1 MLKPVEMRG
10 LRIVVLEEDV
20 ERVIKRLDALGN
32 VHLTDIR
39 EFLDEFEGIIQ
50 PAPAEETLTK
60 TAELLTRIE
69 DLLNLLETT
78 ATTAS
83 ATTAASAV
91 SAVSSASAFEGVWT
105 LEAVERRLTELEEEA
120 KKLAA
125 EKERL
130 EEALSQAREN
140 LLVLKHLQEFGVDPD
155 FVGEGA
161 FICVFAGTVPRSA
174 TESLK
179 QALQERF
186 GERHFFA
193 ATAVRSEAEEVKK
206 EKRREKEREEGVEAW
221 KGKDFAVVVALLGE
235 KEEAERILRRYE
247 FEFWHPP
254 SSLPASASDA
264 ISAVSEEISALKRA
278 KAEKVQALS
287 EMREQHLPTL
297 TAMRDFVRVEHA
309 KARAKMLFGR
319 SERVRVLHGWTPAA
333 EVERVISALK
343 EELQDLCVVEV
354 LKPRRDDR
362 RVPSLLKN
370 PSIFKPFE
378 KVIELFGHPSYKDI
392 DPTLITAII
401 FPIFFGLMFPDIGH
415 GLVLLL
421 LGLILK
427 RKIKSMS
434 EMSSII
440 SFCGASS
447 MIFGAI
453 FGEFFGFSV
462 HAGKLVEDSLGVG
475 FTGPLESIVHFLHE
489 QPLFLDPL
497 RDIEKFF
504 IITMLIGAIHIGLGL
519 TLNGINKLSEGEKL
533 EGVASFVK
541 IWCMFG
547 ALYFLLALFNF
558 FFTFDEQQ
566 AFIFI
571 LLPVLLLF
579 ILRVLSELRHGEATA
594 GAVETAAEATGS
606 GKHVDGSANA
616 KATAKRS
623 AMDYMLILID
633 GVIDALLENFFRFL
647 ANIVS
652 YGRILALAL
661 CHAALIEV
669 FILLTFMCLKMGAF
683 GILPASIVFLF
694 GTALVIGLEAIMAGI
709 HTVRLHFYEWFTKFY
724 EGGGIPFK
732 PFRLR

>member
-69 DLLNLLETT
+69 DLLKLLETT

-120 KKLAA
+120 KRLAA

-174 TESLK
+174 TEGLK

-206 EKRREKEREEGVEAW
+206 EKARKEGAEAW
-221 KGKDFAVVVALLGE
+221 KGKDFAVVVALHGE

-287 EMREQHLPTL
+287 EMREKHIQAL
-297 TAMRDFVRVEHA
+297 TAMREFLRVEHA

-392 DPTLITAII
+392 DPTLITAVI
-401 FPIFFGLMFPDIGH
+401 FPLLFGLMFPDIGH

-453 FGEFFGFSV
+453 FGEFFGFSE

-497 RDIEKFF
+497 GDIETFF

-558 FFTFDEQQ
+558 FFTFDMQQ

-571 LLPVLLLF
+571 LLPILLLF

-594 GAVETAAEATGS
+594 GAAETGAEATGS
-606 GKHVDGSANA
+606 GKHEGGSANA
-616 KATAKRS
+616 KANVRAKRS

-669 FILLTFMCLKMGAF
+669 FILLTFMCLKMGSF

>member
-69 DLLNLLETT
+69 DLLKLLETT

-83 ATTAASAV
+83 STTTAA
-91 SAVSSASAFEGVWT
+91 SAVSSASAFESVWT

-120 KKLAA
+120 KRLAA

-140 LLVLKHLQEFGVDPD
+140 LLVLKHLQDFGVDPD

-161 FICVFAGTVPRSA
+161 FICVFAGTVPRNA
-174 TESLK
+174 TEGLK

-193 ATAVRSEAEEVKK
+193 ASAVRSEAEEGKK
-206 EKRREKEREEGVEAW
+206 EKAREKARKEGAEAW

-235 KEEAERILRRYE
+235 KEEVERILRRYE

-287 EMREQHLPTL
+287 EMREKHIQAL
-297 TAMRDFVRVEHA
+297 TAMREFLRVENA

-401 FPIFFGLMFPDIGH
+401 FPLLFGLMFPDIGH

-421 LGLILK
+421 LGLILGI
-427 RKIKSMS
+427 KIKSMR
-434 EMSSII
+434 EMGSII

-453 FGEFFGFSV
+453 FGEFFGFSEQ
-462 HAGKLVEDSLGVG
+462 ADRLVEESLGVG

-558 FFTFDEQQ
+558 FFTFDMQQ
-566 AFIFI
+566 AIIFI

-579 ILRVLSELRHGEATA
+579 ILRIVSELRHSEATA
-594 GAVETAAEATGS
+594 GAAETAAEATGS
-606 GKHVDGSANA
+606 GKHEGGSATA
-616 KATAKRS
+616 GAKRS

>member
-69 DLLNLLETT
+69 DLLKLLETT

-83 ATTAASAV
+83 STTTAA
-91 SAVSSASAFEGVWT
+91 SAVSSASAFESVWT

-120 KKLAA
+120 KRLAA

-161 FICVFAGTVPRSA
+161 FICVFAGTVPRNA
-174 TESLK
+174 TEGLK

-193 ATAVRSEAEEVKK
+193 ASAVRSEAEEVRK
-206 EKRREKEREEGVEAW
+206 EKVREEGAEAW

-235 KEEAERILRRYE
+235 KEEVERILRRYE

-287 EMREQHLPTL
+287 EMREKHMQTL
-297 TAMRDFVRVEHA
+297 TAMREFLRVEHA

-343 EELQDLCVVEV
+343 EELRDLCVVEV

-401 FPIFFGLMFPDIGH
+401 FPLLFGLMFPDIGH

-421 LGLILK
+421 LGLILGI
-427 RKIKSMS
+427 KIKSMR
-434 EMSSII
+434 EMGSII

-462 HAGKLVEDSLGVG
+462 HAGELVEDSLGVG

-497 RDIEKFF
+497 GDIEKFF

-571 LLPVLLLF
+571 LLPILLLF
-579 ILRVLSELRHGEATA
+579 ILRIVSELRHGENT
-594 GAVETAAEATGS
+594 GAAETGAEATGS
-606 GKHVDGSANA
+606 GKQEGGSANA

-669 FILLTFMCLKMGAF
+669 FILLTFMCLKMGSF

>member
-60 TAELLTRIE
+60 SAELLTRIE
-69 DLLNLLETT
+69 DLLKLLETT

-91 SAVSSASAFEGVWT
+91 SAYESVWT

-120 KKLAA
+120 KRLTA

-161 FICVFAGTVPRSA
+161 FICVFAGTVPHSA

-179 QALQERF
+179 QALQERL

-206 EKRREKEREEGVEAW
+206 EKAREEGAEGW

-254 SSLPASASDA
+254 SSLPASVSDA
-264 ISAVSEEISALKRA
+264 ISAVSEEISALKRER
-278 KAEKVQALS
+278 AEKVQALS
-287 EMREQHLPTL
+287 EMREKHIQTL
-297 TAMRDFVRVEHA
+297 TAMREFLSVENA

-401 FPIFFGLMFPDIGH
+401 FPLLFGLMFPDIGH

-421 LGLILK
+421 LGLILRIK
-427 RKIKSMS
+427 MKSMR
-434 EMSSII
+434 ELGSII

-453 FGEFFGFSV
+453 FGEFFGFSEQ
-462 HAGKLVEDSLGVG
+462 ADRLVEESLGVG

-497 RDIEKFF
+497 RDIETFF

-558 FFTFDEQQ
+558 FFTFDMQQ

-571 LLPVLLLF
+571 LLPILLLF
-579 ILRVLSELRHGEATA
+579 ILRVLSELRHGEETA
-594 GAVETAAEATGS
+594 GAAETAAEATGS
-606 GKHVDGSANA
+606 GKHEGGSA
-616 KATAKRS
+616 TAVKRS

-669 FILLTFMCLKMGAF
+669 FILLTFMCLKMGSF